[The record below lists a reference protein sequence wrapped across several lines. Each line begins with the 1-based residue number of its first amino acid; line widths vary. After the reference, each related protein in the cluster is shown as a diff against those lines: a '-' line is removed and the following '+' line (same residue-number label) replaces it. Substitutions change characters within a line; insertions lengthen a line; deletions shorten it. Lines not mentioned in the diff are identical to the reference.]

1 MSFRTMLRT
10 PTGGAGQV
18 VLGLAILTALL
29 AGPHLAPATSGAPA
43 PAGSTAQIGG
53 PPPSA
58 GRQAPY
64 QDPYRDKVA
73 DYGVCRG
80 TDPAC
85 YNDWNLPRADD
96 GRVRVLVLT
105 ATGSSRHAHLGP
117 LLPAG
122 MNPPLTEEHVAQ
134 NAMVRWGQE
143 YGFEVDWTE
152 DVRQLDSPARLAP
165 YDAVVFLSTSRTML
179 DDASRTALL
188 QYVRSGGGFVA
199 IHNTLGAMYH
209 WPWFQGLLGGANF
222 YDHGPHRDGQVVTV
236 DRRDTSTRDLPRRW
250 DFRDEWYNLEPFPT
264 GVRFLAEVDTDTFGS
279 GTGFNGHPGHA
290 GEHPVSW
297 CQYYDGGRAWITSLG
312 HAPEAW
318 AEDPALPGAG
328 SFETH
333 VIGGILGAAGE
344 RPFCR

>member
-1 MSFRTMLRT
+1 MSLRSALGT
-10 PTGGAGQV
+10 SLGNAGQV
-18 VLGLAILTALL
+18 VLGLAILAALL
-29 AGPHLAPATSGAPA
+29 AGLHLTPAVG
-43 PAGSTAQIGG
+43 GGG
-53 PPPSA
+53 PPGPGADGGAASSSA
-58 GRQAPY
+58 GR

-85 YNDWNLPRADD
+85 YNDWDLPRATD
-96 GRVRVLVLT
+96 GRVRVLVFT
-105 ATGSSRHAHLGP
+105 ATGVSRHAHLGP

-122 MNPPLTEEHVAQ
+122 MNPPLTSAHVAQ
-134 NAMVRWGQE
+134 NTVVRWGQE

-152 DVRQLDSPARLAP
+152 DVRQLDAPAKLAP
-165 YDAVVFLSTSRTML
+165 YDAVVFLSNSRTML
-179 DDASRTALL
+179 DDASQTALL

-199 IHNTLGAMYH
+199 VHNTLGAMYH

-222 YDHGPHRDGQVVTV
+222 YDHGPHRDGQVLTV
-236 DRRDTSTRDLPRRW
+236 DRRDASTKDLPRRW

-264 GVRFLAEVDTDTFGS
+264 GVRFLAEVDTSTIGS
-279 GTGFNGHPGHA
+279 GTGFNGHPGHD

-297 CQYYDGGRAWITSLG
+297 CQYYDGGRSWVTSLG
-312 HAPEAW
+312 H
-318 AEDPALPGAG
+318 DPAAWTEDSTLPGAG

-333 VIGGILGAAGE
+333 VVGGILSAAGE